1 MNNLNVTSFITAEA
15 GNFNR
20 AAEELFITSAALIK
34 QINQLENDI
43 GVRLFDRT
51 HLGLTLTKAVV
62 SRYKD
67 AKYITGFCA
76 EAVLR
81 ARNTMLEADKVVRIG
96 T

>member
-1 MNNLNVTSFITAEA
+1 MIMNNLNVTSFITAEA
-15 GNFNR
+15 GSFNR

-43 GVRLFDRT
+43 DRT

-67 AKYITGFCA
+67 AKYITGFGA
-76 EAVLR
+76 EAILR